1 MTFRVRC
8 PGCQSSFACPQDQLG
23 KRLRCTYCRKTFSV
37 HAAGAP
43 PVGEREADA
52 ALRPRRRRKPLGMWT
67 VLGVGVISAFIIG
80 GSFAIGISWY
90 RTPSGPPR
98 VAPNQSSSVPGVP
111 SGYDQVT
118 GR

>member
-23 KRLRCTYCRKTFSV
+23 KKLRCTHCRKTFSV
-37 HAAGAP
+37 HFAGSLPA
-43 PVGEREADA
+43 GEREAEA
-52 ALRPRRRRKPLGMWT
+52 PSRPRRRRKPLGMWT
-67 VLGVGVISAFIIG
+67 VIGVGVMSAIIIG
-80 GSFAIGISWY
+80 GSFAVGISWY
-90 RTPSGPPR
+90 RTPSGPPH
-98 VAPNQSSSVPGVP
+98 VAPNQSSLSGGVP